1 MSDNY
6 RMSKRPYLES
16 LGYKKK
22 PKNNNKYVND
32 CLKRDKKE
40 VEELIAIIK
49 AEDFVNKNNKQKVLE
64 YLNKQ
69 SLRIHHKKIIVNR

>member
-6 RMSKRPYLES
+6 RMSKRPYLER
-16 LGYKKK
+16 YKKK

-49 AEDFVNKNNKQKVLE
+49 AEDFVNKNNKQRVLE